1 MNCNVVICEEEGA
14 IIIQGFP
21 GDEIF
26 TDAIF
31 GRVALIVEGFSGV
44 EHFTV
49 GYEQNTAI
57 FEDSGV
63 GSVKDAYRLELL
75 TGC

>member
-1 MNCNVVICEEEGA
+1 MSSVRLKEPIF
-14 IIIQGFP
+14 QGFP

-63 GSVKDAYRLELL
+63 GSVKGMSMFDSLW
-75 TGC
+75 

>member
-1 MNCNVVICEEEGA
+1 MNFNVVICEEEGA

-44 EHFTV
+44 KHFTV

-63 GSVKDAYRLELL
+63 GSVKGMSMFDSLW
-75 TGC
+75 

>member
-21 GDEIF
+21 GDEDF

-31 GRVALIVEGFSGV
+31 RRVALIVEGFSGV
-44 EHFTV
+44 EYFTV
-49 GYEQNTAI
+49 GN
-57 FEDSGV
+57 
-63 GSVKDAYRLELL
+63 EL
-75 TGC
+75 